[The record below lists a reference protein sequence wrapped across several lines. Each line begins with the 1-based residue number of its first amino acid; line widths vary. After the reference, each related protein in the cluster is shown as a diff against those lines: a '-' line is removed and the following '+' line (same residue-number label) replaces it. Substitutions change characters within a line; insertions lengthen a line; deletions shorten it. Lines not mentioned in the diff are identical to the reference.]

1 MTFLKKVKFA
11 KKLIKETIE
20 KYPKIAVAC
29 SFGKDSMTLVYL
41 CQQVKKD
48 IPIFT
53 VTAPFLFKETLEY
66 KDKMIKKYKM
76 NIKEYQRKP
85 GPVGLWKTDPDA
97 CCQYYKVKP
106 TKEAVKDLDAWIA
119 GLRKSEG
126 STREECQY
134 IEKRGNIIKINPILD
149 FTELDVW
156 RYLAINHIPP
166 NPLYKKG
173 YRSIDCQPCTQKEK
187 DEKDPERAGRWAG
200 TSKCGGECGIH
211 TQILK

>member
-1 MTFLKKVKFA
+1 MTFLKKIQQA
-11 KKLIKETIE
+11 KKLIKESIE

-29 SFGKDSMTLVYL
+29 SFGKDSMVLVHL

-66 KDKMIKKYKM
+66 KDKMVKKYKM
-76 NIKEYQRKP
+76 NIKEYKRET
-85 GPVGLWKTDPDA
+85 GPTGLWKTDPDA
-97 CCQYYKVKP
+97 CCQYYKVEP

-134 IEKRGNIIKINPILD
+134 IEKRGNVIKINPILD

-156 RYLAINHIPP
+156 RYLAVNRIPP

-187 DEKDPERAGRWAG
+187 DETDPERAGRWAG

>member
-1 MTFLKKVKFA
+1 MTFLEKIRQA
-11 KKLIKETIE
+11 KKLIREAIK
-20 KYPKIAVAC
+20 KYPKISVAC
-29 SFGKDSMTLVYL
+29 SFGKDSMCLVHL

-48 IPIFT
+48 ILVFT
-53 VTAPFLFKETLEY
+53 VTAPFFFEQALEY
-66 KDKMIKKYKM
+66 KDEMIKKYKM
-76 NIKEYQRKP
+76 NIKEYKRKP

-97 CCQYYKVKP
+97 CCKYYKVEP
-106 TKEAVKDLDAWIA
+106 TKDAVNNLDAWIA

-149 FTELDVW
+149 FTELDIW

-166 NPLYKKG
+166 SPLYKKG
-173 YRSIDCQPCTQKEK
+173 YRSIDCEPCTQKEK
-187 DEKDPERAGRWAG
+187 DEADSERAGRWAG
-200 TSKCGGECGIH
+200 TKKSGGECGIH